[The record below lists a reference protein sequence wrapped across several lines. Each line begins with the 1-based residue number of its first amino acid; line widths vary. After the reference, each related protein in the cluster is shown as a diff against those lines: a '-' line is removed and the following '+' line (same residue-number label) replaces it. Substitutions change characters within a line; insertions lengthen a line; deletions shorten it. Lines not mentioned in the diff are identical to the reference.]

1 MDIQVRTDHH
11 VRGKDELISFVMY
24 EVLAGLGPCA
34 HRVTTAHVH
43 LSLENAAATEPKA
56 LRCLL
61 EVRPS
66 GHAPLAVMHR
76 ATTKDD
82 AVRGAVSDMRGVLE
96 RIFARLDGGR
106 RRGAATIR
114 RTA

>member
-1 MDIQVRTDHH
+1 MEIQVRTDHH
-11 VRGKDELISFVMY
+11 VRGEEELISHVMS
-24 EVLAGLGPCA
+24 EVLAGLGPCVQ
-34 HRVTTAHVH
+34 RVMTAHVH
-43 LSLENAAATEPKA
+43 LSAENGPGRGPMA

-96 RIFARLDGGR
+96 RIFARLDSGR
-106 RRGAATIR
+106 RRGAETIR